1 MSKFLKIP
9 NGDYKIQVQNS
20 GNIILDTGFET
31 GQVRITGDLVVEG
44 DTTTVQSENMTVKDN
59 IIVLNEGEAGVGVTL
74 NESGLRI
81 DRGALVDTFMV
92 FDEDLTWTDPA
103 TATLKTGAF
112 VFKDQNGGAIGLRCT
127 SISTGGGD
135 LYLINR
141 SNGVISVTGTTN
153 YENNVTDD
161 DHIPNKK
168 YVDDE
173 IINAFAT
180 VFQARIGEGVVDPS
194 FVEVKD
200 NEDTTLPSVIE
211 FGIDNNI
218 VAEFYGNRLELND
231 LRIEGT
237 KIETINS
244 NEDLILST
252 PGDGVVRVQ
261 DVLEI
266 SGTPSIDDPDQD
278 LAALGVQYEPNYPGD
293 GIRLYVKD
301 RDHGGTGVFFK
312 HQDQTRGELISNNRS
327 IVYSMIF

>member
-278 LAALGVQYEPNYPGD
+278 LAALECSMN
-293 GIRLYVKD
+293 
-301 RDHGGTGVFFK
+301 
-312 HQDQTRGELISNNRS
+312 LIIPAMVLDYMLKIEITAALVYFSNTKTKLEVN
-327 IVYSMIF
+327 